1 MYAKKVWE
9 RALKSEL
16 GPTLTWLLDEMAS
29 AGFQSES
36 SDFFLLDPP
45 TSERL
50 TSTAQQTKL
59 GLFVLGRT
67 SQGLFGVER
76 TGDAPLDAR
85 PVFTA
90 AFKGTE
96 RTHAAANLGAF
107 LRGLKGFDA
116 FVAKHASKPMPEAS
130 AGAPEARASKPAA
143 VKLTKAKALTL
154 GHEQVLVALRKL
166 GPGVTLL
173 VYDDSVVCPAANKLQ
188 VNLMV
193 NLQPS
198 LAGQLAGHAF
208 VKAVSEA
215 VRAHVERATGYTV
228 TVDIGF
234 DPLEPGDDAK
244 RLLPTV
250 EKTGNAEAVAF
261 LKEAI
266 RAT

>member
-1 MYAKKVWE
+1 MDAKKVWQ

-16 GPTLTWLLDEMAS
+16 GPTLTWLLDEMAD
-29 AGFQSES
+29 AHFQSES

-50 TSTAQQTKL
+50 TSTAQQSKL

-67 SQGLFGVER
+67 AQGLFGVER

-96 RTHAAANLGAF
+96 RTHAAANIGAF

-116 FVAKHASKPMPEAS
+116 FVAKHASKPMPKASEAT
-130 AGAPEARASKPAA
+130 PVETPKPAA

-173 VYDDSVVCPAANKLQ
+173 VYDDSVECPAARTLQ

-193 NLQPS
+193 NLKPS
-198 LAGQLAGHAF
+198 LAARLAGHAF
-208 VKAVSEA
+208 VKSVAEA
-215 VRAHVERATGYTV
+215 VRAHVARATGYKV
-228 TVDIGF
+228 EVDVGF
-234 DPLEPGDDAK
+234 DPLEPDDEAQ
-244 RLLPTV
+244 RLLPIL
-250 EKTGNAEAVAF
+250 EKTGHAEVVAF

-266 RAT
+266 RAE